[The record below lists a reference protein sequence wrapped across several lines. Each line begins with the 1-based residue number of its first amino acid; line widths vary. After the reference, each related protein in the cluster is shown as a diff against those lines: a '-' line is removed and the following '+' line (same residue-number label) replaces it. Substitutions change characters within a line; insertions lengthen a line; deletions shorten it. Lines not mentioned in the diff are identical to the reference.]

1 MAKFNKQVKD
11 FISKIQNGMSDS
23 YYTNLKPNDT
33 IPDIF
38 KGRLIKTKIKAQLG
52 YDGCLN
58 SKITNI
64 QPERIIVKG
73 LEEDGSDDLH
83 TPVVYFDVRYGPSI
97 LNTTYSFQITLKGW
111 DIRNKNCCGCKYAV
125 IEYTIFYS
133 GSSYNGDF

>member
-23 YYTNLKPNDT
+23 YYTYLKPNDT

-38 KGRLIKTKIKAQLG
+38 KGRLIKRKIKAQLG
-52 YDGCLN
+52 YEGCLN
-58 SKITNI
+58 SIITNI

-83 TPVVYFDVRYGPSI
+83 TPVVYFDVQYGPSI
-97 LNTTYSFQITLKGW
+97 LNTTYSFQITLEGW
-111 DIRNKNCCGCKYAV
+111 DIRNKNCCCCKYAV